1 MYEELVNFVCKEGA
15 LCDLKNKHYNNKDIS
30 RKYGLRLEIMRS
42 KPKICF
48 QENKKLQIITK
59 HMSIIE

>member
-1 MYEELVNFVCKEGA
+1 
-15 LCDLKNKHYNNKDIS
+15 
-30 RKYGLRLEIMRS
+30 MRS

-59 HMSIIE
+59 HMSIIEWNNEVFVNSKRL